1 MKGETHMR
9 ISNIEQID
17 TDELLARLKRTRLRG
32 FGQPRIYE
40 HATLELVN
48 AVDTDRLVPAQR
60 YVLKESVERI
70 LLLRQTLL
78 ARGTDIFALE
88 GALLLTFSDDN
99 DGEIPLLPP
108 IIEES
113 HEPDGRT
120 VWLINDGMH
129 RVYAARKCGLPV
141 NVVLARGVPEEF
153 PYYAYALPGGWADVA
168 ELDELPDNF
177 LKKTY
182 RNPDN
187 YKSLFRDFNGVFP
200 RIQEQRK
207 QSNPAHIRA

>member
-1 MKGETHMR
+1 MNL
-9 ISNIEQID
+9 SNINHID
-17 TDELLARLKRTRLRG
+17 RDELLRRLKQTRLKG
-32 FGQPRIYE
+32 FGQPLIYE
-40 HATLELVN
+40 HATLELAA

-60 YVLKESVERI
+60 YVLSESVGRI
-70 LLLRQTLL
+70 LGLRTRLL
-78 ARGTDIFALE
+78 ARDLDIFRLE
-88 GALLLTFSDDN
+88 GGLLLSFDD
-99 DGEIPLLPP
+99 DPGAEIPLLPP

-113 HEPDGRT
+113 REPGGRT

-129 RVYAARKCGLPV
+129 RVYAARKSGLPI
-141 NVVLARGVPEEF
+141 NVVLARGVPEDW
-153 PYYAYALPGGWADVA
+153 PYYAYALEQGWADVQA
-168 ELDELPDNF
+168 LDELPDNF

-187 YKSLFRDFNGVFP
+187 YKSLFRDFNAVFP

>member
-1 MKGETHMR
+1 MR
-9 ISNIEQID
+9 IDSIRTIGA
-17 TDELLARLKRTRLRG
+17 DELLRRLKQTRLKG
-32 FGQPRIYE
+32 FGRPLIYE
-40 HATLELVN
+40 HATLELVKG
-48 AVDTDRLVPAQR
+48 VDTERLVPAQR
-60 YVLKESVERI
+60 YVLRDSVERI
-70 LLLRQTLL
+70 LALRQAVL
-78 ARGTDIFALE
+78 ARDVDIFALE
-88 GALLLTFSDDN
+88 GALSLRFED
-99 DGEIPLLPP
+99 DGEAAIPLLPP
-108 IIEES
+108 IVEES

-129 RVYAARKCGLPV
+129 RVYAARKSGLPI
-141 NVVLARGVPEEF
+141 NVVLARGVPEEY
-153 PYYAYALPGGWADVA
+153 PYYAYALENGWADVQ

-182 RNPDN
+182 RNPEN

>member
-1 MKGETHMR
+1 MNL
-9 ISNIEQID
+9 SNINHIA
-17 TDELLARLKRTRLRG
+17 TDELLRRLRETRLKG
-32 FGQPRIYE
+32 FGQPLVYE
-40 HATLELVN
+40 HATLELAE
-48 AVDTDRLVPAQR
+48 AVETDRLVPAQR
-60 YVLKESVERI
+60 YVLRESVERI
-70 LLLRQTLL
+70 LSLRAALLLG
-78 ARGTDIFALE
+78 GTDIFALD
-88 GALLLTFSDDN
+88 GGLLLGFEDEP
-99 DGEIPLLPP
+99 GAEIPLLPP

-113 HEPDGRT
+113 REPGGRT

-129 RVYAARKCGLPV
+129 RVYTARKSGLPI
-141 NVVLARGVPEEF
+141 NVVLARGVPEDY
-153 PYYAYALPGGWADVA
+153 PYYAYALERGWDDVQ

-187 YKSLFRDFNGVFP
+187 YKSLFRDFNAVFP